1 MIEKYDPSLIETKWY
16 QTWEKNGYFQAGA
29 TDNKDNAKINHQD
42 TYCIMIPPP
51 NVTGTLHMGHAFQDT
66 IMDTLIRYH
75 RMQGKN
81 TLWQPGTDHAGI
93 ATQMV
98 VERQLNAQGTSRLE
112 LGRDAFIDRVWQ
124 WKEQSGNTITK
135 QLRRMGA
142 SPDWSRQRFTMDKGM
157 SAAVMKVFVDLHEEG
172 LIYRGQRL
180 VNWDPTLNTALSDL
194 EVESVE
200 ENGFMWHFNYPVA
213 DENGQ
218 PTDTFLTIATT
229 RPETLLGDTA
239 VAVNPED
246 ERFQHLI
253 GKQVLLPICDRLIP
267 IVGDEHADPEKGT
280 GCVKITPAHDFN
292 DYQVGQRHDLPLLN
306 VLNFDATMNKN
317 TPEAYHGLPR
327 NEARKA
333 VVAEMERLDLLVEI
347 KPHTL
352 MVPRGDRSGDVI
364 EPMLTNQ
371 WYVDAKTLAKP
382 AIEAVDKGDIK
393 FVPDNWKNT
402 YYAWMNDIQDWC
414 ISRQLWWGHRIP
426 AWYDENDNIYVGI
439 DEADARAKHNLSDDI
454 TLRQDNDVLDTWF
467 SSALWPF
474 ATLDWPEE
482 SKELQTY
489 YPTNVLVTG
498 FDIIFF
504 WVARMIMMGIKFMD
518 NIPFKEVYIHGLVR
532 DSQGQKMSKSK
543 GNVLDPIDLIDGI
556 SLEDLLHK
564 RTQGLMQDQP
574 KKIAKIKK
582 ATVAEFPEG
591 IKSYGCDAMR
601 FTFASLASTGRDI
614 NFDMGRVE
622 GYRNFCNKIFNA
634 SRFVF
639 MNTEDF
645 KATEFNL
652 TNASTVEKWIVSR
665 LQDCIT
671 QYRKHMD
678 RYRLDLAS
686 QVIYDFFWNEYC
698 DWFLEL
704 SKPLLKTE
712 HQTQVQNTLL
722 WVLDQALR
730 LLHPI
735 MPYVTE
741 EIWQEVKTKLGITS
755 ESIMIA
761 SFPTSD
767 TAWIDQQAEQ
777 EINWIKEFTLSVRQI
792 RGEMNIPPSKKLP
805 VLLAQTSDFDQQ
817 CLQKHQPLLL
827 TIARLDQITVL
838 SDQQEEP
845 PSATALLGKLKILI
859 PLAGLIDK
867 TEESQRINKQ
877 IDKINQEI
885 QRGAGKLNNEK
896 FVSKAPE
903 HLVSAEKDK
912 LKANQTALLELQE
925 QLEKLNK
932 L

>member
-1 MIEKYDPSLIETKWY
+1 MIEKYDPTQIETKWY
-16 QTWEKNGYFQAGA
+16 ETWEKNGYFKPNTEGE
-29 TDNKDNAKINHQD
+29 DS
-42 TYCIMIPPP
+42 YCIMIPPP

-98 VERQLNAQGTSRLE
+98 VERQLNAKGSSRVE
-112 LGRDAFIDRVWQ
+112 LGREKFVEKVWE
-124 WKEQSGNTITK
+124 WKEQSGNTITQ

-142 SPDWSRQRFTMDKGM
+142 SPDWSRQRFTMDDGL
-157 SAAVMKVFVDLHEEG
+157 SDAVLKVFVDLHEEG

-213 DENGQ
+213 DADGNATEQ
-218 PTDTFLTIATT
+218 YLTIATT

-246 ERFQHLI
+246 DRFKHLI
-253 GKQVLLPICDRLIP
+253 GQNVLLPICNRLIP

-292 DYQVGQRHDLPLLN
+292 DYEVGKRHDLPMLN
-306 VLNFDATMNKN
+306 VLNKDATINKN
-317 TPEAYHGLPR
+317 APEAFQGMPR
-327 NEARKA
+327 YEARKA
-333 VVAEMERLDLLVEI
+333 VVAEMEKLGLLVEI
-347 KPHTL
+347 KPHVL

-364 EPMLTNQ
+364 EPLLTNQ

-382 AIEAVDKGDIK
+382 AIKAVDNGDIK

-426 AWYDENDNIYVGI
+426 AWYDENDHIYVGMNEQAVR
-439 DEADARAKHNLSDDI
+439 DKHGLGDDI
-454 TLRQDNDVLDTWF
+454 KLTQDNDVLDTWF

-474 ATLDWPEE
+474 ATLDWPKDT
-482 SKELQTY
+482 KELQTY

-504 WVARMIMMGIKFMD
+504 WVARMIMMGIKFMGD
-518 NIPFKEVYIHGLVR
+518 IPFREVYIHGLVR
-532 DSQGQKMSKSK
+532 DSHGQKMSKSK

-556 SLEDLLHK
+556 SLEDLLAK
-564 RTQGLMQDQP
+564 RTQGLMQDSP
-574 KKIAKIKK
+574 EKVEKIIK
-582 ATVAEFPEG
+582 TTREDFPEG
-591 IKSYGCDAMR
+591 IKPYGCDAMR

-639 MNTEDF
+639 MNTEGYEAKPFSLDD
-645 KATEFNL
+645 
-652 TNASTVEKWIVSR
+652 ASTVEKWIVSR
-665 LQDCIT
+665 LQTCISD
-671 QYRKHMD
+671 YHKHMS

-686 QVIYDFFWNEYC
+686 QTIYDFFWNEYC

-712 HQTQVQNTLL
+712 HKTQIQSTLL
-722 WVLDQALR
+722 YVLDHALR

-741 EIWQEVKTKLGITS
+741 EIWQEVRTRLNIQT
-755 ESIMIA
+755 ESIMI
-761 SFPTSD
+761 SNFPKVDEALQNSE
-767 TAWIDQQAEQ
+767 AEAA
-777 EINWIKEFTLSVRQI
+777 IAWIKEFTLGVRQI
-792 RGEMNIPPSKKLP
+792 RGEMNIPPSKSLN
-805 VLLAQTSDFDQQ
+805 VVLAQSSAQDQDH
-817 CLQKHQPLLL
+817 LNNHNALLK
-827 TIARLDQITVL
+827 TMARLDEVAILT
-838 SDQQEEP
+838 DGEEEP
-845 PSATALLGKLKILI
+845 AAATALLGQMKILI

-867 TEESQRINKQ
+867 DEETQRINKQ
-877 IDKINQEI
+877 IDKINGEI
-885 QRGAGKLNNEK
+885 KRASGKLNNEK
-896 FVSKAPE
+896 FVNKAPA
-903 HLVSAEKDK
+903 HLVEAEKEK
-912 LKANQTALLELQE
+912 LEQNQLALKELEE
-925 QLEKLNK
+925 QLEKLK
-932 L
+932 SL

>member
-1 MIEKYDPSLIETKWY
+1 MIDKYDPSQIETKWY
-16 QTWEKNGYFQAGA
+16 TSWESKGLFKPNPEGKEA
-29 TDNKDNAKINHQD
+29 
-42 TYCIMIPPP
+42 YCIMIPPP

-66 IMDTLIRYH
+66 IMDTLIRYQ

-98 VERQLNAQGTSRLE
+98 VERQLNAQGTSRVE
-112 LGRDAFIDRVWQ
+112 LGRDAFVDKVWE
-124 WKEQSGNTITK
+124 WKEQSGNTITQ

-142 SPDWSRQRFTMDKGM
+142 SPDWSRQRFTMDDGL
-157 SAAVMKVFVDLHEEG
+157 SAAVMKVFVDLYEEG

-194 EVESVE
+194 EVESIE

-213 DENGQ
+213 DDQGQ
-218 PTDTFLTIATT
+218 ATDTCLTIATT

-239 VAVNPED
+239 VAVHPED

-253 GKQVLLPICDRLIP
+253 GKQVLLPICNRLIP

-292 DYQVGQRHDLPLLN
+292 DYAVGKRHDLPMIN
-306 VLNFDATMNKN
+306 VLNKDATINHN
-317 TPEAYHGLPR
+317 APEAFQGLPR
-327 NEARKA
+327 YEARQA
-333 VVAEMERLDLLVEI
+333 VVSTMEELGLLVEI

-364 EPMLTNQ
+364 EPLLTNQ

-382 AIEAVDKGDIK
+382 AIEAVDNGDIK

-426 AWYDENDNIYVGI
+426 AWYDEQDNIYVGL
-439 DEADARAKHNLSDDI
+439 DEEDVRQRHQLGDDI
-454 TLRQDNDVLDTWF
+454 KLTQDNDVLDTWF

-474 ATLDWPEE
+474 ATLDWPEQ
-482 SKELQTY
+482 SKELATY

-532 DSQGQKMSKSK
+532 DSHGQKMSKSK

-556 SLEDLLHK
+556 SLDELLIK

-574 KKIAKIKK
+574 EKIEQIKQ
-582 ATVAEFPEG
+582 ATRDEFPDG
-591 IKSYGCDAMR
+591 IKPYGCDAMR

-639 MNTEDF
+639 MNTGDF
-645 KATEFNL
+645 TLAAADQAR
-652 TNASTVEKWIVSR
+652 ASTVEQWILSR
-665 LQDCIT
+665 LQHCIGE
-671 QYRKHMD
+671 YRKHMD

-686 QVIYDFFWNEYC
+686 QAIYDFFWNEYC

-704 SKPLLKTE
+704 SKPLLKTDLRN
-712 HQTQVQNTLL
+712 QVQNTLL
-722 WVLDQALR
+722 RVLDQALR

-735 MPYVTE
+735 MPFVTE
-741 EIWQEVKTKLGITS
+741 EIWQEVKQRLQLS
-755 ESIMIA
+755 EDSIMISA
-761 SFPTSD
+761 FPQV
-767 TAWIDQQAEQ
+767 DQTLLNDQADDAIQ
-777 EINWIKEFTLSVRQI
+777 WIKGVTLAVRQI
-792 RGEMNIPPSKKLP
+792 RGEMNIPPAKTLT
-805 VLLAQTSDFDQQ
+805 VLMAHASDKDQA
-817 CLQKHQPLLL
+817 LLEEHGPLLKSM
-827 TIARLDQITVL
+827 ARLDAVTL
-838 SDQQEEP
+838 LPADQQEP
-845 PSATALLGKLKILI
+845 PAATALLGELKILI
-859 PLAGLIDK
+859 PLAGLIDVA
-867 TEESQRINKQ
+867 EETQRINKQ
-877 IDKINQEI
+877 IDKVNQEI
-885 QRGAGKLNNEK
+885 KRAEGKLNNEK
-896 FVSKAPE
+896 FVSKAPD
-903 HLVSAEKDK
+903 HLVQAEQEK
-912 LKANQTALLELQE
+912 LQSNTAALQELQE
-925 QLEKLNK
+925 QLEKLQQ

>member
-1 MIEKYDPSLIETKWY
+1 MIEKYDPTQIETKWY
-16 QTWEKNGYFQAGA
+16 ESWEKNGYFKANPAGEES
-29 TDNKDNAKINHQD
+29 
-42 TYCIMIPPP
+42 YCIMIPPP

-98 VERQLNAQGTSRLE
+98 VERQLNAQGTSRVE
-112 LGRDAFIDRVWQ
+112 LGRDAFVEKVWQ
-124 WKEQSGNTITK
+124 WKEQSGNTITQ

-142 SPDWSRQRFTMDKGM
+142 SPDWSRQRFTMDDGL
-157 SAAVMKVFVDLHEEG
+157 SNAVLKVFVDLYDDG

-200 ENGFMWHFNYPVA
+200 ENGFMWHFKYPVA
-213 DENGQ
+213 DEQGQ
-218 PTDTFLTIATT
+218 ASDLFLTIATT

-239 VAVNPED
+239 VAVNPSD
-246 ERFQHLI
+246 ERFKHLI
-253 GKQVLLPICDRLIP
+253 GKQILLPICNRLIP

-292 DYQVGQRHDLPLLN
+292 DYEVGQRHNLPMLN
-306 VLNFDATMNKN
+306 VLNKDATINLN
-317 TPEAYHGLPR
+317 APEAYQGMPR
-327 NEARKA
+327 YEARKA
-333 VVAEMERLDLLVEI
+333 VIAEMETLGLLVAT
-347 KPHTL
+347 KPHVL

-364 EPMLTNQ
+364 EPLLTNQ

-382 AIEAVDKGDIK
+382 AIEAVDTGAIK

-426 AWYDENDNIYVGI
+426 AWYDEQDNFYVGMS
-439 DEADARAKHNLSDDI
+439 EAAVREKHGLADDVKL
-454 TLRQDNDVLDTWF
+454 TQDNDVLDTWF

-474 ATLDWPEE
+474 ATLDWPEN

-518 NIPFKEVYIHGLVR
+518 QIPFKEVYIHGLVR
-532 DSQGQKMSKSK
+532 DSHGQKMSKSK

-556 SLEDLLHK
+556 SLEALLEK
-564 RTQGLMQDQP
+564 RTSGLMQDQP
-574 KKIAKIKK
+574 EKVAQIKK
-582 ATVAEFPEG
+582 ATEDEFPEG
-591 IKSYGCDAMR
+591 IKPYGCDAMR

-645 KATEFNL
+645 KASDFDL
-652 TNASTVEKWIVSR
+652 TQASTVEKWIVSR
-665 LQDCIT
+665 LQVCISE
-671 QYRKHMD
+671 YRKQMD

-686 QVIYDFFWNEYC
+686 QTIYDFFWNEYC

-704 SKPLLKTE
+704 SKPLLKGE
-712 HQTQVQNTLL
+712 HKKQVQSTLL
-722 WVLDQALR
+722 YVLDQALR

-735 MPYVTE
+735 MPFVTE
-741 EIWQEVKTKLGITS
+741 EIWQEVKSKLDLDA

-761 SFPTSD
+761 QFPQADSTLFDEQAD
-767 TAWIDQQAEQ
+767 T
-777 EINWIKEFTLSVRQI
+777 EIKWIKNFTLAVRQI
-792 RGEMNIPPSKKLP
+792 RGEMNIPPSKSLP
-805 VLLAQTSDFDQQ
+805 VLMSGANEQDLT
-817 CLQKHQPLLL
+817 CLNKHQNLLQ
-827 TIARLDQITVL
+827 TMARLDSVEVL
-838 SDQQEEP
+838 KAATDEP
-845 PSATALLGKLKILI
+845 PAATALMGELKILI

-867 TEESQRINKQ
+867 AEETLRINKQ
-877 IDKINQEI
+877 IDKMNQEI
-885 QRGAGKLNNEK
+885 KRASGKLNNEK
-896 FVSKAPE
+896 FVSKAPA
-903 HLVSAEKDK
+903 HLVEAEKDK
-912 LKANQTALLELQE
+912 LKQNEIALKELQE
-925 QLEKLNK
+925 QLEKLSS

>member
-1 MIEKYDPSLIETKWY
+1 MIEKYDPTQIETKWY
-16 QTWEKNGYFQAGA
+16 QNWEKNGYFKAGA
-29 TDNKDNAKINHQD
+29 TGNTDSDE

-98 VERQLNAQGTSRLE
+98 VERQLNAQGSSRVE
-112 LGRDAFIDRVWQ
+112 LGREAFVDQVWQ
-124 WKEQSGNTITK
+124 WKEQSGNTITN

-142 SPDWSRQRFTMDKGM
+142 SPDWSRQRFTMDDGM

-213 DENGQ
+213 DDNG
-218 PTDTFLTIATT
+218 DASDVFLTIATT

-239 VAVNPED
+239 VAVNPD
-246 ERFQHLI
+246 DDRFKHLI
-253 GKQVLLPICDRLIP
+253 GQQVLLPICNRLIP
-267 IVGDEHADPEKGT
+267 IVGDQHADPEKGT

-306 VLNFDATMNKN
+306 VLNFDATINKN
-317 TPEAYHGLPR
+317 APEAYQGLPR
-327 NEARKA
+327 YDARKA
-333 VVAEMERLDLLVEI
+333 VVAEMDRLGLLVET

-382 AIEAVDKGDIK
+382 AIEAVDNGDIK

-426 AWYDENDNIYVGI
+426 AWYDEQDNIYVGM
-439 DEADARAKHNLSDDI
+439 DEADARARHNLTDEVK
-454 TLRQDNDVLDTWF
+454 LRQDNDVLDTWF

-474 ATLDWPEE
+474 ATLDWPEN

-504 WVARMIMMGIKFMD
+504 WVARMIMMGMKFMD

-532 DSQGQKMSKSK
+532 DSNGQKMSKSK

-556 SLEDLLHK
+556 SLEALLQK

-574 KKIAKIKK
+574 KKIEQIKQ
-582 ATVAEFPEG
+582 ATMAEFPEG
-591 IKSYGCDAMR
+591 IKPYGCDAMR

-639 MNTEDF
+639 MNTEDHV
-645 KATEFNL
+645 AGEFNL
-652 TNASTVEKWIVSR
+652 ENASTVEKWIVSR
-665 LQDCIT
+665 LQNCIIE
-671 QYRKHMD
+671 YRRHMD

-686 QVIYDFFWNEYC
+686 QAIYDFFWNEYC

-712 HQTQVQNTLL
+712 QKAQVQGTLL
-722 WVLDQALR
+722 YVLDQALR

-741 EIWQEVKTKLGITS
+741 EIWQEVKAKFQLKPD
-755 ESIMIA
+755 SIMIS
-761 SFPTSD
+761 SFPIVNKSL
-767 TAWIDQQAEQ
+767 IDDQAEA
-777 EINWIKEFTLSVRQI
+777 EIKWIKTLTLAVRQI
-792 RGEMNIPPSKKLP
+792 RGEMNIPPSKKLT
-805 VLLAQTSDFDQQ
+805 VLLSQASEQDQSFMQ
-817 CLQKHQPLLL
+817 SNLPLLK
-827 TIARLDQITVL
+827 TMARLEAL
-838 SDQQEEP
+838 SLIQNDQEEP
-845 PSATALLGKLKILI
+845 PAATALMGEMKILI

-867 TEESQRINKQ
+867 TEESKRINKQ

-885 QRGAGKLNNEK
+885 KRAEGKLNNEK
-896 FVSKAPE
+896 FVNKAPD
-903 HLVSAEKDK
+903 HLVAAEKAK
-912 LKANQTALLELQE
+912 LESNQVALQELNE
-925 QLEKLNK
+925 QLEKLDK

>member
-1 MIEKYDPSLIETKWY
+1 MIDKYDPSQIETKWY
-16 QTWEKNGYFQAGA
+16 TNWEQQGYFKPN
-29 TDNKDNAKINHQD
+29 TDGEEA
-42 TYCIMIPPP
+42 YCIMIPPP

-98 VERQLNAQGTSRLE
+98 VERQLNAKGTSRVE
-112 LGRDAFIDRVWQ
+112 LGRENFVEKVWE
-124 WKEQSGNTITK
+124 WKEQSGNTITQ

-142 SPDWSRQRFTMDKGM
+142 SPDWSRQRFTMDEGL
-157 SAAVMKVFVDLHEEG
+157 SEAVLKVFVELYEEG

-194 EVESVE
+194 EVESIE

-213 DENGQ
+213 DDNGNA
-218 PTDTFLTIATT
+218 TDQFLTIATT

-246 ERFQHLI
+246 ERFKHLI
-253 GKQVLLPICDRLIP
+253 GKRVLLPICDRLIP

-292 DYQVGQRHDLPLLN
+292 DYEVGKRHDLPMIN
-306 VLNFDATMNKN
+306 VLNQDATINQN
-317 TPEAYHGLPR
+317 APEAFHGMPR
-327 NEARKA
+327 YEARKA
-333 VVAEMERLDLLVEI
+333 VVAKMEQLGLLVEI
-347 KPHTL
+347 KPHVL

-364 EPMLTNQ
+364 EPLLTNQ

-382 AIEAVDKGDIK
+382 AIEAVDNGDIK

-426 AWYDENDNIYVGI
+426 AWYDEKDNIYVGMT
-439 DEADARAKHNLSDDI
+439 EQAVREKHGLADDVN
-454 TLRQDNDVLDTWF
+454 LRQDNDVLDTWF

-474 ATLDWPEE
+474 ATLDWPEN

-504 WVARMIMMGIKFMD
+504 WVARMIMMGIKFMGD
-518 NIPFKEVYIHGLVR
+518 IPFREVYIHGLVR
-532 DSQGQKMSKSK
+532 DSHGQKMSKSK

-556 SLEDLLHK
+556 SLDELLQK
-564 RTQGLMQDQP
+564 RTQGLMQDNP
-574 KKIAKIKK
+574 EIVEKIVK
-582 ATVAEFPEG
+582 TTQEDFPEG
-591 IKSYGCDAMR
+591 IKAYGCDAMR

-639 MNTEDF
+639 MNTEDYV
-645 KATEFNL
+645 AQPLSMSE
-652 TNASTVEKWIVSR
+652 ASTVEKWIVSR
-665 LQDCIT
+665 LQKCIVE
-671 QYRKHMD
+671 YRKQMD

-686 QVIYDFFWNEYC
+686 QTIYDFFWNEYC

-712 HQTQVQNTLL
+712 QKAQVQNTLL
-722 WVLDQALR
+722 HVLDQALR

-741 EIWQEVKTKLGITS
+741 EIWQEVRSRLGIDTA
-755 ESIMIA
+755 SIMI
-761 SFPTSD
+761 SEFP
-767 TAWIDQQAEQ
+767 QANESLMD
-777 EINWIKEFTLSVRQI
+777 EAAEATISWIKEFTLGVRQI
-792 RGEMNIPPSKKLP
+792 RGEMNIPPSKALN
-805 VLLAQTSDFDQQ
+805 VILAQTSQEDLDQ
-817 CLQKHQPLLL
+817 LNSHRELLK
-827 TIARLDQITVL
+827 TMARLDEVFVL
-838 SDQQEEP
+838 VDGQEEP
-845 PSATALLGKLKILI
+845 AAATALIGQMKILI

-867 TEESQRINKQ
+867 DEETLRISKQ
-877 IDKINQEI
+877 IEKINGEI
-885 QRGAGKLNNEK
+885 KRASGKLNNEK
-896 FVSKAPE
+896 FVSKAPAE
-903 HLVSAEKDK
+903 LVEAEKEKLAQNESALKELKEQLDK
-912 LKANQTALLELQE
+912 LRLL
-925 QLEKLNK
+925 
-932 L
+932 

>member
-1 MIEKYDPSLIETKWY
+1 MIDKYDPTQIETKWY
-16 QTWEKNGYFQAGA
+16 ETWEKNGYFKPNDKGEES
-29 TDNKDNAKINHQD
+29 
-42 TYCIMIPPP
+42 YCIMIPPP

-66 IMDTLIRYH
+66 IMDTLIRYQ

-98 VERQLNAQGTSRLE
+98 VERQLNAQGTSRVE
-112 LGRDAFIDRVWQ
+112 LGRDAFVKKVWE
-124 WKEQSGNTITK
+124 WKEQSGNTITN

-142 SPDWSRQRFTMDKGM
+142 SPDWSRQRFTMDAGL
-157 SAAVMKVFVDLHEEG
+157 SDAVLKVFVDLHEEG

-213 DENGQ
+213 DANGNA
-218 PTDTFLTIATT
+218 TDQFLTIATT

-253 GKQVLLPICDRLIP
+253 GQQVLLPICNRLIP

-292 DYQVGQRHDLPLLN
+292 DYEVGKRHDLPMLN
-306 VLNFDATMNKN
+306 VLNKDATINKN
-317 TPEAYHGLPR
+317 TPEAFWGMARY
-327 NEARKA
+327 EARKA
-333 VVAEMERLDLLVEI
+333 VVAEMEQLGLLVEI
-347 KPHTL
+347 KPHVL

-364 EPMLTNQ
+364 EPLLTNQ

-382 AIEAVDKGDIK
+382 AIEAVDNGDIK

-426 AWYDENDNIYVGI
+426 AWYDENDNIYVGMSEQAVR
-439 DEADARAKHNLSDDI
+439 DKHGLSDELKL
-454 TLRQDNDVLDTWF
+454 TQDNDVLDTWF

-474 ATLDWPEE
+474 ATLDWPEN

-532 DSQGQKMSKSK
+532 DSHGQKMSKSK

-556 SLEDLLHK
+556 SLDELLQK

-574 KKIAKIKK
+574 EKVAKIEK
-582 ATVAEFPEG
+582 ATRDEFPDG
-591 IKSYGCDAMR
+591 IKAYGCDAMR

-639 MNTEDF
+639 MNTEGHTAQPFD
-645 KATEFNL
+645 ASQ
-652 TNASTVEKWIVSR
+652 ASTVEKWILSR
-665 LQDCIT
+665 LQHCISE
-671 QYRKHMD
+671 YRKHMD

-686 QVIYDFFWNEYC
+686 QTIYDFFWNEYC

-712 HQTQVQNTLL
+712 HKEQVQSTLL
-722 WVLDQALR
+722 YVLDQALR

-741 EIWQEVKTKLGITS
+741 EIWQEVRKRLKLKT
-755 ESIMIA
+755 ESIMISA
-761 SFPTSD
+761 FPSVDETL
-767 TAWIDQQAEQ
+767 IDDKAE
-777 EINWIKEFTLSVRQI
+777 EAITWIKNFTLGVRQI
-792 RGEMNIPPSKKLP
+792 RGEMNIPPSKALD
-805 VLLAQTSDFDQQ
+805 VVLAQTNETDRAH
-817 CLQKHQPLLL
+817 LANHNNLLK
-827 TIARLDQITVL
+827 TMARLDRVSLLTEG
-838 SDQQEEP
+838 DEEP
-845 PSATALLGKLKILI
+845 AAATALLGQMKILI

-867 TEESQRINKQ
+867 EEETKRINKQ
-877 IDKINQEI
+877 IDKVNGEI
-885 QRGAGKLNNEK
+885 KRASGKLNNEK
-896 FVSKAPE
+896 FVNKAPA
-903 HLVSAEKDK
+903 HLVDAEKAK
-912 LKANQTALLELQE
+912 LEQNQVVLRELEE
-925 QLEKLNK
+925 QLEKLK
-932 L
+932 SL

>member
-1 MIEKYDPSLIETKWY
+1 
-16 QTWEKNGYFQAGA
+16 
-29 TDNKDNAKINHQD
+29 
-42 TYCIMIPPP
+42 
-51 NVTGTLHMGHAFQDT
+51 

-98 VERQLNAQGTSRLE
+98 VERQLNAQGTSRVE
-112 LGRDAFIDRVWQ
+112 LGREAFVDKVWQ
-124 WKEQSGNTITK
+124 WKEQSGNTITN
-135 QLRRMGA
+135 QLRRMGT
-142 SPDWSRQRFTMDKGM
+142 SPDWSRQRFTMDEGL
-157 SAAVMKVFVDLHEEG
+157 SNAVLKVFVDLHEEG

-194 EVESVE
+194 EVESIE

-213 DENGQ
+213 DANGHA
-218 PTDTFLTIATT
+218 TDQYLTIATT

-239 VAVNPED
+239 VAVNPD
-246 ERFQHLI
+246 DDRFKHLI
-253 GKQVLLPICDRLIP
+253 GQHVLLPICDRLIP

-292 DYQVGQRHDLPLLN
+292 DYEVGKRHDLPMLN
-306 VLNFDATMNKN
+306 ILNKDATINKN
-317 TPEAYHGLPR
+317 APDAYHGLPR
-327 NEARKA
+327 YEARKA
-333 VVAEMERLDLLVEI
+333 VVAQMEQLGLLVEI
-347 KPHTL
+347 KPHVL

-364 EPMLTNQ
+364 EPLLTNQ

-382 AIEAVDKGDIK
+382 AIEAVDNGDIK

-426 AWYDENDNIYVGI
+426 AWYDENDNIYVGKS
-439 DEADARAKHNLSDDI
+439 EADVREKHNLTDDVK
-454 TLRQDNDVLDTWF
+454 LSQDNDVLDTWF
-467 SSALWPF
+467 SAALWPF
-474 ATLDWPEE
+474 ATLDWPEN

-532 DSQGQKMSKSK
+532 DSYGQKMSKSK

-556 SLEDLLHK
+556 SLADLLQK

-574 KKIAKIKK
+574 EKVAKIEK
-582 ATVAEFPEG
+582 ATRDEFPDG
-591 IKSYGCDAMR
+591 IKPYGCDAMR

-639 MNTEDF
+639 MNTEDYVAKPF
-645 KATEFNL
+645 SLEH
-652 TNASTVEKWIVSR
+652 ASTVEKWIVSR
-665 LQDCIT
+665 LQACIT
-671 QYRKHMD
+671 DYRKHMD

-686 QVIYDFFWNEYC
+686 QTIYDFFWNEYC

-712 HQTQVQNTLL
+712 QKHQLQNTLL
-722 WVLDQALR
+722 VVLDQALR

-741 EIWQEVKTKLGITS
+741 EIWQEVRAKLNIDS
-755 ESIMIA
+755 ESIMISA
-761 SFPTSD
+761 FPEATD
-767 TAWIDQQAEQ
+767 DLNQAEA
-777 EINWIKEFTLSVRQI
+777 EAAIAWIKEFTLGVRQI
-792 RGEMNIPPSKKLP
+792 RGEMNIPPAKTLN
-805 VLLAQTSDFDQQ
+805 VVLAQTSEQDRAHLNQ
-817 CLQKHQPLLL
+817 HNALLK
-827 TIARLDQITVL
+827 TMARLDEVVL
-838 SDQQEEP
+838 LTDGEEEP
-845 PSATALLGKLKILI
+845 AAATALLGQMKILI

-867 TEESQRINKQ
+867 EEESKRINKQ
-877 IDKINQEI
+877 IDKITSEI
-885 QRGAGKLNNEK
+885 KRGEGKLNNEK
-896 FVSKAPE
+896 FVSKAPA
-903 HLVSAEKDK
+903 HLVDVEKDK
-912 LKANQTALLELQE
+912 LAQNQSALKELEE
-925 QLEKLNK
+925 QLEKLQSI
-932 L
+932 

>member
-1 MIEKYDPSLIETKWY
+1 MIEKYDPSLIESKWY
-16 QTWEKNGYFQAGA
+16 QHWEQQGYFKANQQG
-29 TDNKDNAKINHQD
+29 TGS
-42 TYCIMIPPP
+42 YCIMIPPP

-98 VERQLNAQGTSRLE
+98 VERQLNAQGTSRVE
-112 LGRDAFIDRVWQ
+112 LGREAFVDKVWE
-124 WKEQSGNTITK
+124 WKEQSGNTITQ

-142 SPDWSRQRFTMDKGM
+142 SPDWSRQRFTMDDGL
-157 SAAVMKVFVDLHEEG
+157 SAAVLKVFVDLYEEG

-194 EVESVE
+194 EVESIE
-200 ENGFMWHFNYPVA
+200 ENGSMWHFKYPVA
-213 DENGQ
+213 DAQGQ
-218 PTDTFLTIATT
+218 ATNEHLIIATT

-239 VAVNPED
+239 VAVNPAD

-253 GKQVLLPICDRLIP
+253 GQQVLLPLCDRLIP

-292 DYQVGQRHDLPLLN
+292 DYEVGQRHDLPMIN
-306 VLNFDATMNKN
+306 VMNFDATINHN
-317 TPEAYHGLPR
+317 APEPFWDMPR
-327 NEARKA
+327 YEARQA
-333 VVAEMERLDLLVEI
+333 VVKAMEDLGLLDEI
-347 KPHTL
+347 KPHVL

-371 WYVDAKTLAKP
+371 WYVDAKTLAGP
-382 AIEAVDKGDIK
+382 AIKAVDNGDIK

-426 AWYDENDNIYVGI
+426 AWYDEQDNYYVGLS
-439 DEADARAKHNLSDDI
+439 EADVRHKHGLDE
-454 TLRQDNDVLDTWF
+454 TVKLRQDNDVLDTWF

-474 ATLDWPEE
+474 ATLDWPENTQ
-482 SKELQTY
+482 ELQTY

-504 WVARMIMMGIKFMD
+504 WVARMIMMGLKFMGD
-518 NIPFKEVYIHGLVR
+518 VPFKEVFITGLVR
-532 DSQGQKMSKSK
+532 DSHGQKMSKSK

-556 SLEDLLHK
+556 TLEDLLAK
-564 RTQGLMQDQP
+564 RTQGLMQDHT
-574 KKIAKIKK
+574 KKVDHIIQLTK
-582 ATVAEFPEG
+582 EDYPDG
-591 IKSYGCDAMR
+591 IKAYGCDAMR

-639 MNTEDF
+639 MNTEDHP
-645 KATEFNL
+645 AQAWTMDQ
-652 TNASTVEKWIVSR
+652 ASTVEQWIVSR
-665 LQDCIT
+665 LQHTIVE
-671 QYRKHMD
+671 YRKHMD

-686 QVIYDFFWNEYC
+686 QTIYDFFWNEYC

-704 SKPLLKTE
+704 SKPLLKTAMKA
-712 HQTQVQNTLL
+712 QVQGTLL
-722 WVLDQALR
+722 YVLDQALR

-741 EIWQEVKTKLGITS
+741 EIWQAVKPRLNLS
-755 ESIMIA
+755 AESIMI
-761 SFPTSD
+761 SEFPTADEALRNPS
-767 TAWIDQQAEQ
+767 AEAAI
-777 EINWIKEFTLSVRQI
+777 EWIKGFTLGVRQI
-792 RGEMNIPPSKKLP
+792 RGEMNIPPAKALP
-805 VLLAQTSDFDQQ
+805 VVVSQVNQQDQDMLAAHGELIQNM
-817 CLQKHQPLLL
+817 
-827 TIARLDQITVL
+827 ARLEAVTVL
-838 SDQQEEP
+838 SAGAEEP
-845 PSATALLGKLKILI
+845 AAATALLGEMKILI
-859 PLAGLIDK
+859 PLAGLIDVN
-867 TEESQRINKQ
+867 EETQRIEKQ
-877 IDKINQEI
+877 MGKIEQEI
-885 QRGAGKLNNEK
+885 KRAQGKLNNDK
-896 FVSKAPE
+896 FVSKAPP
-903 HLVSAEKDK
+903 HLVDAERDK
-912 LKANQTALLELQE
+912 LQTNQQALSELQE
-925 QLEKLNK
+925 QLEKLQS

>member
-1 MIEKYDPSLIETKWY
+1 MIDKYDPSLIETKWY
-16 QTWEKNGYFQAGA
+16 QSWEEQGLFKP
-29 TDNKDNAKINHQD
+29 NAEGQE

-66 IMDTLIRYH
+66 IMDTLIRYQ

-98 VERQLNAQGTSRLE
+98 VERQLNAQGTSRVE
-112 LGRDAFIDRVWQ
+112 MGREAFVEKVWE
-124 WKEQSGNTITK
+124 WKEQSGNTITQ

-142 SPDWSRQRFTMDKGM
+142 SPDWSRQRFTMDDGL
-157 SAAVMKVFVDLHEEG
+157 SAAVLKVFVDLYDEG

-194 EVESVE
+194 EVESIE

-213 DENGQ
+213 DDQGQ
-218 PTDTFLTIATT
+218 ATDTFLTIATT

-239 VAVNPED
+239 VAVHPDD
-246 ERFQHLI
+246 ERFKHLI
-253 GKQVLLPICDRLIP
+253 GQHVLLPICDRLIP
-267 IVGDEHADPEKGT
+267 VVGDEHADPEKGT

-292 DYQVGQRHDLPLLN
+292 DYEVGQRHNLPMIN
-306 VLNFDATMNKN
+306 VLNKDATINHN
-317 TPEAYHGLPR
+317 APEAFRGMPR
-327 NEARKA
+327 YEARKA
-333 VVAEMERLDLLVEI
+333 VVSAMEKMGLLVET
-347 KPHTL
+347 KPHVL

-364 EPMLTNQ
+364 EPLLTNQ

-382 AIEAVDKGDIK
+382 AIEAVDNGDIK

-426 AWYDENDNIYVGI
+426 AWYDEQDNIYVGL
-439 DEADARAKHNLSDDI
+439 DETDVRTRHQLGDEVRL
-454 TLRQDNDVLDTWF
+454 TQDNDVLDTWF

-474 ATLDWPEE
+474 ATLDWPAQ
-482 SKELQTY
+482 SRELATY

-532 DSQGQKMSKSK
+532 DSHGQKMSKSK

-556 SLEDLLHK
+556 SLEALLKK

-574 KKIAKIKK
+574 EKIAKIKQ
-582 ATVAEFPEG
+582 ATEEEFPEG
-591 IKSYGCDAMR
+591 IKPYGCDAMR

-645 KATEFNL
+645 TLQPADSEQ
-652 TNASTVEKWIVSR
+652 ASTVELWIISR
-665 LQDCIT
+665 LQHCIAE
-671 QYRKHMD
+671 YRKQMD

-686 QVIYDFFWNEYC
+686 QTIYDFFWNEYC

-704 SKPLLKTE
+704 SKPLLKTALRN
-712 HQTQVQNTLL
+712 QVQNTLIR
-722 WVLDQALR
+722 VLDQALR

-735 MPYVTE
+735 MPFVTE
-741 EIWQEVKTKLGITS
+741 EIWQEVKTRLQLSHK
-755 ESIMIA
+755 SIMI
-761 SFPTSD
+761 SHFPE
-767 TAWIDQQAEQ
+767 ANDQLINDQADAA
-777 EINWIKEFTLSVRQI
+777 IKWIKGVTLAVRQI
-792 RGEMNIPPSKKLP
+792 RGEMNIPPSKALT
-805 VLLAQTSDFDQQ
+805 VMLSQTNDADRALLNEHGA
-817 CLQKHQPLLL
+817 LLS
-827 TIARLDQITVL
+827 TMARLDEVSLL
-838 SDQQEEP
+838 SADQEEP
-845 PSATALLGKLKILI
+845 PAATALLGEMKILI
-859 PLAGLIDK
+859 PLAGLIDVA
-867 TEESQRINKQ
+867 EESQRINKQ

-885 QRGAGKLNNEK
+885 KRAQGKLNNEK
-896 FVSKAPE
+896 FVSKAPD
-903 HLVSAEKDK
+903 HLVAAEQQK
-912 LKANQTALLELQE
+912 LQQNTTALKELEE
-925 QLEKLNK
+925 QLNK
-932 L
+932 LQEL